1 MEGHDL
7 MKTTPKQET
16 TPAPASTTLR
26 NSINEA
32 DSDVSDEAFGDDSFG
47 SQGAASAKIDNVYRL
62 PPPKDFVYVNSVRQ
76 EPQESYHTGTAIY
89 VYPQNLIRD
98 DTKQKTT
105 VKYVQEPSSTLTPPP
120 LPIRRQQEY
129 QEGPVAVR
137 VYPDGTPVRDTQEN
151 VVPQD
156 EDLRQYLL
164 SKVRLPEY

>member
-7 MKTTPKQET
+7 IKTTPKQET
-16 TPAPASTTLR
+16 TPAPASSTLK

-32 DSDVSDEAFGDDSFG
+32 DSDVFDEAFGDDSYG

-62 PPPKDFVYVNSVRQ
+62 PPPKDFVYVNSVREQ
-76 EPQESYHTGTAIY
+76 PQESYQTGNAIY

-98 DTKQKTT
+98 DTKQKST
-105 VKYVQEPSSTLTPPP
+105 VKNVQEPSSTLTPPP